1 MIYPIWPQVK
11 TALYERYQIR
21 DWIDILADGLDLNP
35 ERLYQRLLPYANAVF
50 EPAQRIVIYHRDT
63 DYYYHPTAP
72 GFTMHNLYTIFQYLN
87 VPSEYVILLCAFP
100 DMQQECDALA
110 ASFNVAP
117 VRVVYCPYQYYPTPD
132 QVRHIDINHGTIQ
145 KPFVCLNRLPRIHRL
160 YTLSLLK
167 EHDMFHKGM
176 VSLAIS
182 PATVCVGSDPIQS
195 LDKAIEFPANLS
207 LCQCRNATRIN
218 ETLILDPQQ
227 RNLLNK
233 WFGSFVPYSHE
244 LIESYPA
251 DSGEIYQQQPSF
263 LQYALWNLVLETV
276 GEYPHT
282 YLTEKTTKAILT
294 KRPFAVLG
302 GKSPMKNLRRL
313 GFKTFDRWIDESYDD
328 LATFADRSSHC
339 VTQIKSFC
347 DLTPKQLQQ
356 IAIDMQ
362 ETLEH
367 NFQHYISG
375 FGKKSLEALVE
386 SLV

>member
-1 MIYPIWPQVK
+1 
-11 TALYERYQIR
+11 
-21 DWIDILADGLDLNP
+21 
-35 ERLYQRLLPYANAVF
+35 
-50 EPAQRIVIYHRDT
+50 
-63 DYYYHPTAP
+63 
-72 GFTMHNLYTIFQYLN
+72 
-87 VPSEYVILLCAFP
+87 
-100 DMQQECDALA
+100 
-110 ASFNVAP
+110 
-117 VRVVYCPYQYYPTPD
+117 
-132 QVRHIDINHGTIQ
+132 
-145 KPFVCLNRLPRIHRL
+145 
-160 YTLSLLK
+160 
-167 EHDMFHKGM
+167 
-176 VSLAIS
+176 
-182 PATVCVGSDPIQS
+182 
-195 LDKAIEFPANLS
+195 
-207 LCQCRNATRIN
+207 
-218 ETLILDPQQ
+218 
-227 RNLLNK
+227 
-233 WFGSFVPYSHE
+233 
-244 LIESYPA
+244 
-251 DSGEIYQQQPSF
+251 
-263 LQYALWNLVLETV
+263 VLETV

-302 GKSPMKNLRRL
+302 GKSPMKNLQRL